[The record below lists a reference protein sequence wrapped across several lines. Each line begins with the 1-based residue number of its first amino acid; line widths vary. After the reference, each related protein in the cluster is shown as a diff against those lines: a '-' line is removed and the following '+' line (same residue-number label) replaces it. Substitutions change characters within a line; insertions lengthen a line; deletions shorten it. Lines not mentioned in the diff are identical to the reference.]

1 MVKSNAK
8 GYGSNPHYAD
18 TKDADVKGPNVWK
31 TIAYY
36 LPMSDL
42 TAACGILDIHSWF
55 LIKKFLPPF
64 PLSVYLNFL
73 LLQAIFFSVL
83 ALVFCL
89 IFSQTMAA
97 NKQLIFH
104 LFSSIF
110 SLFLLFMP
118 NFLYEI
124 EEVCDSIFCLLYWLK
139 NVIFVRRKIT
149 YIFFQYSFSYS

>member
-1 MVKSNAK
+1 
-8 GYGSNPHYAD
+8 
-18 TKDADVKGPNVWK
+18 
-31 TIAYY
+31 
-36 LPMSDL
+36 
-42 TAACGILDIHSWF
+42 
-55 LIKKFLPPF
+55 
-64 PLSVYLNFL
+64 
-73 LLQAIFFSVL
+73 
-83 ALVFCL
+83 L

-149 YIFFQYSFSYS
+149 YIFFQY